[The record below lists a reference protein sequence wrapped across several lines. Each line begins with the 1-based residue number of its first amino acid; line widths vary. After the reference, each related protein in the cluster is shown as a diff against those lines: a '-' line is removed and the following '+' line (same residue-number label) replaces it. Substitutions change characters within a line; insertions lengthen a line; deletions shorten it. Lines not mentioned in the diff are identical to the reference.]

1 MNQQVIPEGYLENS
15 AGHLVPKETISEIDI
30 LRDELVKEI
39 VEKARKLQEAMR
51 DFKMSVMG
59 DVAAFV
65 EMSADKYNVKVGG
78 TKGNVT
84 LSTFDGNFK
93 VQRAVAEDIT
103 FDERLQAAKAL
114 IDQCIHRWAE
124 GSAAEIRALVEH
136 AFQVDKE
143 GKISTGRVLGLR
155 RLSISDP
162 QWQEAMMAIADSI
175 QISGSKTY
183 FRIYV
188 REGNSDR
195 MTQIALDLAAI

>member
-1 MNQQVIPEGYLENS
+1 MNQQIPEGYLENS

-39 VEKARKLQEAMR
+39 VAKARTLQEAMR
-51 DFKMSVMG
+51 DFKLSVMG